1 MRQLR
6 ALVIIGALVLA
17 GQAAAAKSSGPATS
31 YKVKQ
36 GDTLGSIA
44 RRHKTTVDALAAAN
58 ALSNP
63 HKIKAGQTLALV
75 PPPATTPKTQL
86 ISSTKPSPLTNEVVV
101 LGGNGVMGYQVA
113 KGDNLS
119 DLAKKFGTTVAE
131 LKKLNKL
138 KNSTIRIGQTINVPG
153 MQWTCPVQGA
163 KHHDYS
169 DSWGAPRHG
178 GRLHQGTDVFAK
190 RGAPVVAPVAGKL
203 SHRNGSIGGLAF
215 YLDGVD
221 GVRYYGAH
229 LDALTARPGTIK
241 AGAVIGTVGDTGN
254 AKGTGPHLHF
264 EIHLKGKPV
273 NPVHTLERWC
283 R

>member
-6 ALVIIGALVLA
+6 ALVIVGALVLA
-17 GQAAAAKSSGPATS
+17 GQAAAAKSSGTPTS
-31 YKVKQ
+31 YKVKG

-44 RRHKTTVDALAAAN
+44 RKYKTTVDALAAAN

-63 HKIKAGQTLALV
+63 HKIKAGQTLAIV
-75 PPPATTPKTQL
+75 PPPANTPKMQL
-86 ISSTKPSPLTNEVVV
+86 ASNTKPSPLSTEVIV
-101 LGGNGVMGYQVA
+101 LGANGVMAYQVA

-131 LKKLNKL
+131 LKKMNKL
-138 KNSTIRIGQTINVPG
+138 KNSTIRIGQAINVPG

-178 GRLHQGTDVFAK
+178 GRLHLGTDVFAK
-190 RGAPVVAPVAGKL
+190 RGTPVVAPVGGKL
-203 SHRNGSIGGLAF
+203 SHRNGSVGGLAF

-229 LDALTARPGTIK
+229 LDSITAKPGNVK
-241 AGAVIGTVGDTGN
+241 AGDVIGTVGDTGN

-264 EIHLKGKPV
+264 EIHPKGKAV